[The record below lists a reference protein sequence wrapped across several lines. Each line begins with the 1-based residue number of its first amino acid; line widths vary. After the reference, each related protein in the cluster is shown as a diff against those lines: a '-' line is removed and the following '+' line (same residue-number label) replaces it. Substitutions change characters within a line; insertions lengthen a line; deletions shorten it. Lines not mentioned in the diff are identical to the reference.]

1 MNETIF
7 TKIIKGEIPSHKVYE
22 DELTYAFL
30 DIHPVSEGHVL
41 VIPKTQVEWIWDLPQ
56 DDYEALMRSVKKIGT
71 RIKEVLDVPHVG
83 MLVEGTGVPHVH
95 VHLVPFTH
103 GHEMRTEADMTIE
116 PNNAN
121 LALIAE
127 KIRF

>member
-71 RIKEVLDVPHVG
+71 RIKEVLEVPHVG
-83 MLVEGTGVPHVH
+83 VLVEGTGVPHVH
-95 VHLVPFTH
+95 VHLVPFTQ